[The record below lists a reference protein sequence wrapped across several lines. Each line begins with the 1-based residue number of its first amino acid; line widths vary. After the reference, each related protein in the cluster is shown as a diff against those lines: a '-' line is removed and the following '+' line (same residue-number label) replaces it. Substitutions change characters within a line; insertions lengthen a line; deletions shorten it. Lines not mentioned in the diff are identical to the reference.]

1 MQRGPT
7 GAEDLGHLSHRRA
20 QGNLDLVT
28 VAVAVAVH
36 ACTELV
42 VGSVPFPLHSA
53 WSAQARLVAKL
64 VASLYVSE
72 YVARTGSGTVSNAAS
87 GLETPPRVSNPILG
101 PAADA
106 Y

>member
-28 VAVAVAVH
+28 VAVH
-36 ACTELV
+36 ACTELA

-72 YVARTGSGTVSNAAS
+72 YLARTGSGTVSNAAS

>member
-28 VAVAVAVH
+28 VAVAVH

-53 WSAQARLVAKL
+53 WSAQARLVAKF

-72 YVARTGSGTVSNAAS
+72 YLARTGSGTVSNAAS
-87 GLETPPRVSNPILG
+87 GLETPPRVSNAILG

>member
-7 GAEDLGHLSHRRA
+7 GAGDLGHLSHRRA

-28 VAVAVAVH
+28 VAVAVH